1 MAQNVNRKAGEEKN
15 PLDNLT
21 AYYEDNKKTI
31 NMVATIVLL
40 IVVGGLGYLKLYKE
54 PRVEK
59 AATNMAY
66 AQRMFQT
73 DSLDLALNG
82 DGQNPGFLKVKRK
95 FGGTPSENL
104 ANYYIGAIY
113 LKKGDY
119 GQAVKYLKEF
129 DGNGTMVGY
138 LAKGLLGDAYME
150 SGKIKEGIAA
160 YEDAASNEDNDV
172 LTPIY
177 LYRAGIAYEMNN
189 QPEKAKEKYLSI
201 KDNYPTSQQAQ
212 DIDRLLARMGHLD

>member
-1 MAQNVNRKAGEEKN
+1 MAQNVNRKTAEDKN
-15 PLDNLT
+15 LMDNLT
-21 AYYEDNKKTI
+21 AYYEDNKKTV
-31 NMVATIVLL
+31 NMVATVVLL
-40 IVVGGLGYLKLYKE
+40 IVVGGLAYFKLYKE

-66 AQRMFQT
+66 AQRMFQV

-119 GQAVKYLKEF
+119 GQAIKYLEDF
-129 DGNGTMVGY
+129 DGKGTMVSY

-150 SGKIKEGIAA
+150 AGKTKEGIAA
-160 YEDAASNEDNDV
+160 YEDAASNEDNEV

-177 LYRAGIAYEMNN
+177 LYRAGIAYEMNS
-189 QPEKAKEKYLSI
+189 QLEKAKEKYLEI
-201 KDNYPTSQQAQ
+201 KENYPTSQQAQ